1 MGGGTSTDILKGHI
15 GLQSASALIL
25 SDHIGKSSEK
35 HREPTAGLGMA
46 MLELMSV
53 LRCTQGWLQ
62 SPVPR
67 DSSFWI

>member
-1 MGGGTSTDILKGHI
+1 M
-15 GLQSASALIL
+15 
-25 SDHIGKSSEK
+25 SSGK
-35 HREPTAGLGMA
+35 HREPTAGLGIA